1 MDYLEGRKIVD
12 AIIDEKKEVKVDGMI
27 GALLDYLSYKKD
39 VNAKKC
45 KQREERYE
53 KLSKIKAP
61 DIILQNECRMM
72 GEHKGMADAYDDAI
86 KVAKCIESFPED
98 MCQFQIMHTIDD
110 SKRRGCRKN

>member
-12 AIIDEKKEVKVDGMI
+12 AIIDEKKEVKVDGRI
-27 GALLDYLSYKKD
+27 GALLDYLSDKKD

-61 DIILQNECRMM
+61 DIILQNE
-72 GEHKGMADAYDDAI
+72 
-86 KVAKCIESFPED
+86 
-98 MCQFQIMHTIDD
+98 
-110 SKRRGCRKN
+110 